1 MKDSNPATSW
11 PFVALTVSIAG
22 ISNSPPKI
30 STLEPAAATNNA
42 RLGTDPIR
50 ALLVLHEE
58 IGIGIA
64 ERTGLIGA
72 ALRLL
77 VLSAPL
83 MLILVGFATAALGFL
98 VIGVW
103 VLYRVLRGWLAL
115 RDGRIVPR

>member
-1 MKDSNPATSW
+1 MVTRTPSPLPDAVRTTESARAFFTS
-11 PFVALTVSIAG
+11 VIV
-22 ISNSPPKI
+22 
-30 STLEPAAATNNA
+30 
-42 RLGTDPIR
+42 
-50 ALLVLHEE
+50 
-58 IGIGIA
+58 
-64 ERTGLIGA
+64 
-72 ALRLL
+72 L